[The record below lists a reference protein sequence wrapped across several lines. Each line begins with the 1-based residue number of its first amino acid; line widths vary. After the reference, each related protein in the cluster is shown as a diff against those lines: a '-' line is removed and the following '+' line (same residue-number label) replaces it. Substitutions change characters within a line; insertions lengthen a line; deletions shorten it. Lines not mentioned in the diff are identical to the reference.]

1 MGRQTLRPR
10 LHGLFTY
17 PGYRFR
23 AVDQLL
29 TNFHAPG
36 SSLLVLVSALA
47 GEQPIRA
54 AAGNRIMR
62 HVARRSG
69 TGVAETCARLCHVSR
84 QPLLSALVNGAGD
97 RSQPPAD
104 WAGQAAGELTSYVTV
119 ESEKTLAAYE
129 RQPTLVDEHAN
140 HEEDTARG
148 GYAHRQ
154 LFELIQNSAD
164 ALADTAGGGRIDI
177 RLTDS
182 HLYCADDG
190 RPIDPTGVKSLMFS
204 HLSPKR
210 GTRQIGRFGLGFK
223 SVLGVT
229 DAPEFFSRAGSF
241 RFDRCR
247 SQQRI
252 RGVAP
257 DAARYPALRLPE
269 PIDPG
274 AYRKQDRV
282 LRILME
288 WAANVVRLPLKPAAR
303 DGLNQQMRNFP
314 PEFLLFVKH
323 VRHLALSDD
332 RSDLHRTLEVHR
344 DDRAFWLSDGSATTR
359 WKLFERTHSLSSD
372 ARADRR
378 SLDDGDEVPIWWA
391 APLDRLAVP
400 GHFWAFF
407 PTNTA
412 SLAAGILNA
421 PWKTNED
428 RQNLLS
434 GTYNG
439 ELIEA
444 AAEMIADRLTELA
457 TPVDVA
463 AHLDAL
469 PRRRE
474 AGDSPQ
480 SELLRKHLFDRISEQ
495 KIVPDQDGDL
505 HAAREIQYPPK
516 QLTEGTIDLAPFE
529 QWAASPGRPSKWLHH
544 KALTR
549 IRLATIDRLFDGEG
563 EPSGWRQS
571 EGAPRA
577 TIAQWLEALVHN
589 QEPEN
594 AIGASKMAI
603 RTAALL
609 PAEKRT
615 KKRLGQIVLTAAGDW
630 QEPDPEHLF
639 LGDAE
644 QDHGHATSQD
654 SPVHLVHPELASDR
668 DVLAALKQ
676 LGIKPVSAEISFK
689 QIAKAALSD
698 DENPNEDQL
707 VSFWDQ
713 ARKVGPAARGIIEE
727 HDGWESRLRI
737 RTRSGTWNPLH
748 SALLPCKIVP
758 GDGTRDDDVTV
769 DTEFHGV
776 DIELLRGLGLESTP
790 REGRHLS
797 SEPWYQSFR
806 AECEKM
812 YRKQPLSS
820 SPQSSYLVF
829 QSDVGSGPLQLLGT
843 LSTEGQTRYTEALLS
858 LDATYQRWTM
868 QHKTLPD
875 RYPKTPFKSP
885 ALAMLRRY
893 GKVRTS
899 NGIVPLSKALGQQP
913 ESQAA
918 WRALMMHPKV
928 DRIREAFDLADPTPE
943 FIGEESPVPLPD
955 VWPGLKSYLPA
966 HRRSCQLIRCERILV
981 GDDEQDCV
989 FHPPNVYLART
1000 GDDSK
1005 ERELRLVCA
1014 RLELHLREYRIR
1026 EILDHQTQCIVEQR
1040 RAAVRERSTDAE
1052 RLLAAVGEPEL
1063 KKRLPHPLLAMMI
1076 KDEGIGLTGVQIA
1089 EAVIATYHSD
1099 ALRQCRDALERL
1111 VPPYRWAGSEK
1122 AVDFVHSLGFSAEWA
1137 GEQNRRRPPYLEI
1150 EGPYSLPELHE
1161 YQKIIVRNVRNT
1173 LCKTSVDG
1181 AERRGMISM
1190 PTGSGKTRVAVQ
1202 AVVEAM
1208 CHDGLDGGI
1217 LWVAD
1222 RDELCEQAV
1231 EAWRQVWT
1239 SIGAETARLRIS
1251 RMWAGQPR
1259 PQPTSTL
1266 HVIVATIQTLNA
1278 KLSAASGEY
1287 EFLADFKLVVFD
1299 EAHRS
1304 VAPTFTSVMGEIGLT
1319 RWKRSDEPFLL
1330 GLTATPYR
1338 GHDAEETAR
1347 LVSRYGSNRLDA
1359 GAFASDHPQ
1368 AVIGE
1373 LQQIR
1378 VLARA
1383 DHETI
1388 DGGVYSLDGE
1398 EKKQAASTPWLPR
1411 SVEGRIARDPAR
1423 TERIIDAYE
1432 RHVKRDWP
1440 TLIFATSV
1448 EHAQTVAALLNIRGV
1463 RSRAVSATTEP
1474 ATRRRVVEDFRRG
1487 EIRALVNYGV
1497 FREGFD
1503 APKTRAIIVA
1513 RPVYSPNLYFQM
1525 IGRGLRGVKNG
1536 GNDRCLIL
1544 NVKDNIENFQR
1555 SLAFSDLDWLWG

>member
-1 MGRQTLRPR
+1 MNASTRDG
-10 LHGLFTY
+10 
-17 PGYRFR
+17 
-23 AVDQLL
+23 AL
-29 TNFHAPG
+29 TG
-36 SSLLVLVSALA
+36 
-47 GEQPIRA
+47 
-54 AAGNRIMR
+54 
-62 HVARRSG
+62 
-69 TGVAETCARLCHVSR
+69 ARLCQISR
-84 QPLLSALVNGAGD
+84 NPLLSALMNGAGD
-97 RSQPPAD
+97 ASRPPAD
-104 WAGQAAGELTSYVTV
+104 WVGQADGKVTSYVTI
-119 ESEKTLAAYE
+119 ESEKTLSAYE

-140 HEEDTARG
+140 HEENTARG

-164 ALADTAGGGRIDI
+164 ALADTKGGGRIDI

-190 RPIDPTGVKSLMFS
+190 KPIDRDGVKSLMFS
-204 HLSPKR
+204 HLSSKR
-210 GTRQIGRFGLGFK
+210 GTNHIGRFGLGFK

-252 RGVAP
+252 RVVAP
-257 DAARYPALRLPE
+257 AAERYPALRLPE
-269 PIDPG
+269 PIDSG
-274 AYRKQDRV
+274 AYRKQDPI

-288 WAANVVRLPLKPAAR
+288 WAANIVRLPLNPGAHN
-303 DGLNQQMRNFP
+303 GLIQQMGDFP

-323 VRHLALSDD
+323 VRHLGLYDKLSNLQ
-332 RSDLHRTLEVHR
+332 RILRLEGG
-344 DDRAFWLSDGSATTR
+344 DRAYRIADGDSTTR
-359 WKLFERTHSLSSD
+359 WKLFECTHRLSSD

-378 SLDDGDEVPIWWA
+378 SVDDGDDVPIWWA
-391 APLDRLAVP
+391 APLDRLAAP

-434 GTYNG
+434 GMYND

-444 AAEMIADRLTELA
+444 AAEMIADGLAELS
-457 TPVDVA
+457 TVDDPA

-474 AGDSPQ
+474 AGDSLQ
-480 SELLRKHLFDRISEQ
+480 SQLLRKHLFDCISAEDF
-495 KIVPDQDGDL
+495 VPDQDGKL
-505 HAAREIQYPPK
+505 RAPPEIRYPPR
-516 QLTEGTIDLAPFE
+516 QLTEGTVELAPFE
-529 QWAASPGRPSKWLHH
+529 QWAASPGRPSNWLHH
-544 KALTR
+544 KAVTR
-549 IRLATIDRLFDGEG
+549 TRLATIDRLFDGDG
-563 EPSGWRQS
+563 EPSGWQQL

-577 TIAQWLEALVHN
+577 TIARWLEALVHN
-589 QEPEN
+589 QDPEN
-594 AIGASKMAI
+594 AIGASKAAI
-603 RTAALL
+603 QTAALL
-609 PAEKRT
+609 RPETRT
-615 KKRLGQIVLTAAGDW
+615 RERLGRIVLTAAGDW
-630 QEPDPEHLF
+630 QQPDPEHLV
-639 LGDAE
+639 LGGTAPE
-644 QDHGHATSQD
+644 NGLGPTGGAL
-654 SPVHLVHPELASDR
+654 HLVHPELESDR

-676 LGIKPVSAEISFK
+676 LGIRPVSAEISFK
-689 QIAKAALSD
+689 EIAKVILSD
-698 DENPNEDQL
+698 QQKPNRDQL
-707 VSFWDQ
+707 VSFWVQ
-713 ARKVGPAARGIIEE
+713 ARKVGPAGADIISEY
-727 HDGWESRLRI
+727 DGWESKVFI
-737 RTRSGTWNPLH
+737 RTRSCAWKPLH
-748 SALLPCKIVP
+748 SALLPGQIVP
-758 GDGTRDDDVTV
+758 GDGARDEDVTV
-769 DTEFHGV
+769 DTEYHGA
-776 DIELLRGLGLESTP
+776 DIELLRALGLESTP
-790 REGRHLS
+790 CEGRHLS
-797 SEPWYQSFR
+797 SEPWYESFR
-806 AECEKM
+806 AECEAM
-812 YRKQPLSS
+812 YRQQPLSS
-820 SPQSSYLVF
+820 SPQSDYLDF
-829 QSDVGSGPLQLLGT
+829 QSDVGSGPLQLLVT
-843 LSTEGQTRYTEALLS
+843 LSAEGQTRYTEALLS
-858 LDATYQRWTM
+858 LDATYQGWTM
-868 QHKTLPD
+868 QHKSRPD
-875 RYPKTPFKSP
+875 SYPKTLYESP
-885 ALAMLRRY
+885 AIAMLRKY
-893 GKVRTS
+893 GMLRTP
-899 NGIVPLSKALGQQP
+899 NGIIALSRALGQQP

-918 WRALMMHPKV
+918 WRALMMHPKI

-943 FIGEESPVPLPD
+943 FIGEENPVPLPD
-955 VWPGLKSYLPA
+955 VWPGIKDYLPA
-966 HRRSCQLIRCERILV
+966 HRKTCQLIRCERILV

-989 FHPPNVYLART
+989 FHSPNVYLART
-1000 GDDSK
+1000 GDDSN
-1005 ERELRLVCA
+1005 ERELLLVAA
-1014 RLELHLREYRIR
+1014 RLELGLPVYRIR
-1026 EILDHQTQCIVEQR
+1026 EILNHQTQRIVERR
-1040 RAAVRERSTDAE
+1040 RAAVKECSTDGE

-1076 KDEGIGLTGVQIA
+1076 KVEGVDLTDVQIA

-1111 VPPYRWAGSEK
+1111 APPHQWAGSEK
-1122 AVDFVHSLGFSAEWA
+1122 AVDFVHSLGFSFEWA
-1137 GEQNRRRPPYLEI
+1137 GERNRRRPPYLEI
-1150 EGPYSLPELHE
+1150 EGPYSLPELHK
-1161 YQKIIVRNVRNT
+1161 YQKIIVRKVRDM

-1208 CHDGLDGGI
+1208 CHDGLVGGI

-1239 SIGAETARLRIS
+1239 SIGAEMARLRIS

-1287 EFLADFKLVVFD
+1287 QFLADCKLVVFD

-1304 VAPTFTSVMGEIGLT
+1304 IAPTVTSVMREIGLT
-1319 RWKRSDEPFLL
+1319 RWKRSGEPFLL

-1347 LVSRYGSNRLDA
+1347 LVHRYGSNRLDA
-1359 GAFASDHPQ
+1359 GAFASDDPQ
-1368 AVIGE
+1368 EVIRE
-1373 LQQIR
+1373 LQQMR

-1411 SVEGRIARDPAR
+1411 SVEDRIARDPTR

-1432 RHVKRDWP
+1432 THVEPDWP

-1555 SLAFSDLDWLWG
+1555 SLAFSDLNWLWG

>member
-1 MGRQTLRPR
+1 M
-10 LHGLFTY
+10 
-17 PGYRFR
+17 
-23 AVDQLL
+23 
-29 TNFHAPG
+29 N
-36 SSLLVLVSALA
+36 
-47 GEQPIRA
+47 
-54 AAGNRIMR
+54 
-62 HVARRSG
+62 G
-69 TGVAETCARLCHVSR
+69 TRDG
-84 QPLLSALVNGAGD
+84 
-97 RSQPPAD
+97 SQPPAD
-104 WAGQAAGELTSYVTV
+104 WVGQADGKVACYVTV

-129 RQPTLVDEHAN
+129 LQPTLVDEHAN

-164 ALADTAGGGRIDI
+164 ALADTAGAGRIDI

-190 RPIDPTGVKSLMFS
+190 KPIDPTGVKSLMFS

-210 GTRQIGRFGLGFK
+210 GTNQIGRFGLGFK
-223 SVLGVT
+223 SVLGVS
-229 DAPEFFSRAGSF
+229 DAPEFFSRTGSF

-252 RGVAP
+252 RRVAP
-257 DAARYPALRLPE
+257 GAARYPALRLPE

-274 AYRKQDRV
+274 AYRKQDPV

-288 WAANVVRLPLKPAAR
+288 RAANIVRLPLKPGAR
-303 DGLNQQMRNFP
+303 DGLNQQIRNFP

-332 RSDLHRTLEVHR
+332 RSRLHRTLEVHR
-344 DDRAFWLSDGSATTR
+344 DDGAFRLSNGSATTR
-359 WKLFERTHSLSSD
+359 WKLFERTHRLSSD

-378 SLDDGDEVPIWWA
+378 SLDDGDKVPIWWA

-407 PTNTA
+407 PTNTP

-428 RQNLLS
+428 RQNLLP
-434 GTYNG
+434 GTYND

-444 AAEMIADRLTELA
+444 AAEMIADRLTEVA
-457 TPVDVA
+457 TPVDAA

-480 SELLRKHLFDRISEQ
+480 SELLRKNLFDRISEQ
-495 KIVPDQDGDL
+495 EIVPNQDGDL
-505 HAAREIQYPPK
+505 HAARKIQYPPT

-529 QWAASPGRPSKWLHH
+529 QWAASPGRPPNWLHH

-549 IRLATIDRLFDGEG
+549 TRLATIDRLFDGEG

-589 QEPEN
+589 KQPEN
-594 AIGASKMAI
+594 AIGASKVAI

-609 PAEKRT
+609 PSEKRT
-615 KKRLGQIVLTAAGDW
+615 RERLGQIVMTAAGDW

-639 LGDAE
+639 LGDADR
-644 QDHGHATSQD
+644 DHGHATNQD
-654 SPVHLVHPELASDR
+654 SPVHLVHLELASDR

-698 DENPNEDQL
+698 HGNPDEDQW
-707 VSFWDQ
+707 VSFWV
-713 ARKVGPAARGIIEE
+713 RTRLVGPAAKGIIAE
-727 HDGWESRLRI
+727 HDGWESKLRI
-737 RTRSGTWNPLH
+737 RTRSRAWKPLH
-748 SALLPCKIVP
+748 SALLPGEIVP

-769 DTEFHGV
+769 DTEFHER
-776 DIELLRGLGLESTP
+776 DIELLRVLGLESIP
-790 REGRHLS
+790 CEGRHLS
-797 SEPWYQSFR
+797 TEPWYQRFR
-806 AECEKM
+806 AECESR
-812 YRKQPLSS
+812 YRQQPLSS
-820 SPQSSYLVF
+820 SPQSVYLVF
-829 QSDVGSGPLQLLGT
+829 RPDVGSGPLQVLAF
-843 LSTEGQTRYTEALLS
+843 LSDEGQTRYTEALLS

-868 QHKTLPD
+868 QHETLPD
-875 RYPKTPFKSP
+875 RYPRTPFKSP
-885 ALAMLRRY
+885 ALAMLRTY
-893 GKVRTS
+893 GRIRTPT
-899 NGIVPLSKALGQQP
+899 GIVPLSKALGQQP

-918 WRALMMHPKV
+918 WRVLMMHPKV
-928 DRIREAFDLADPTPE
+928 ARIREAFDLADPTPE
-943 FIGEESPVPLPD
+943 FIGEESPVPLSD
-955 VWPGLKSYLPA
+955 VWPGLKDDLPA
-966 HRRSCQLIRCERILV
+966 HRKTCQIIRCERILV
-981 GDDEQDCV
+981 GDAEQDCV
-989 FHPPNVYLART
+989 FHSPNVYLART
-1000 GDDSK
+1000 RDDSE
-1005 ERELRLVCA
+1005 ERELRLVSA
-1014 RLELHLREYRIR
+1014 RLELHLPENRIR
-1026 EILDHQTQCIVEQR
+1026 EILEHQTQRLVQQR
-1040 RAAVRERSTDAE
+1040 RAAVRERCTDAE

-1063 KKRLPHPLLAMMI
+1063 KRRLPLPLLAMMI
-1076 KDEGIGLTGVQIA
+1076 KGEGVDLTGVRIA
-1089 EAVIATYHSD
+1089 EAIIATYHSD
-1099 ALRQCRDALERL
+1099 ALRQCRHALEHL
-1111 VPPYRWAGSEK
+1111 DPPSRWGGSER

-1137 GEQNRRRPPYLEI
+1137 GERNRGRPPYLEV

-1161 YQKIIVRNVRNT
+1161 YQKIIVSKVRAMLGN
-1173 LCKTSVDG
+1173 TSVDS

-1239 SIGAETARLRIS
+1239 SIGAPTTRLRIS

-1287 EFLADFKLVVFD
+1287 EFLADCKLVVFD

-1304 VAPTFTSVMGEIGLT
+1304 VAPTFTSVMREIGLT

-1338 GHDAEETAR
+1338 GHNAEETAR
-1347 LVSRYGSNRLDA
+1347 LVSRYGRNRLDS
-1359 GAFASDHPQ
+1359 GAFASDDPQ

-1373 LQQIR
+1373 LQQMR

-1388 DGGVYSLDGE
+1388 DGGVFSLDGE
-1398 EKKQAASTPWLPR
+1398 EKEQAASTPWLPR
-1411 SVEGRIARDPAR
+1411 SVEERIAMDSTRTGRII
-1423 TERIIDAYE
+1423 EAYE
-1432 RHVKRDWP
+1432 THVKPDWP

-1448 EHAQTVAALLNIRGV
+1448 EHAQTVAALLNTRGV

-1474 ATRRRVVEDFRRG
+1474 ATRRRVVEDSGEARSGRSSTTACSEKDSTRRRPEPSSWRG
-1487 EIRALVNYGV
+1487 RS
-1497 FREGFD
+1497 
-1503 APKTRAIIVA
+1503 TA
-1513 RPVYSPNLYFQM
+1513 RTS
-1525 IGRGLRGVKNG
+1525 ISR
-1536 GNDRCLIL
+1536 
-1544 NVKDNIENFQR
+1544 
-1555 SLAFSDLDWLWG
+1555 

>member
-1 MGRQTLRPR
+1 M
-10 LHGLFTY
+10 
-17 PGYRFR
+17 
-23 AVDQLL
+23 
-29 TNFHAPG
+29 
-36 SSLLVLVSALA
+36 
-47 GEQPIRA
+47 
-54 AAGNRIMR
+54 
-62 HVARRSG
+62 
-69 TGVAETCARLCHVSR
+69 
-84 QPLLSALVNGAGD
+84 NGAGN

-104 WAGQAAGELTSYVTV
+104 WVGQADGKVPSYVTV
-119 ESEKTLAAYE
+119 ESERTLAAYE

-164 ALADTAGGGRIDI
+164 ALAETAGGGRIDI

-190 RPIDPTGVKSLMFS
+190 QPIDPDGVKSLMFS

-210 GTRQIGRFGLGFK
+210 GTNQIGRFGLGFK

-252 RGVAP
+252 RVVAP
-257 DAARYPALRLPE
+257 DAERYPALRLPE

-274 AYRKQDRV
+274 AYREQDPV
-282 LRILME
+282 LRMLME
-288 WAANVVRLPLKPAAR
+288 WAANIVRLPLKSGASN
-303 DGLNQQMRNFP
+303 GLIQQMRDFP
-314 PEFLLFVKH
+314 SDFLLFVKH
-323 VRHLALSDD
+323 VRHLVLDDKLSN
-332 RSDLHRTLEVHR
+332 LKRTLRLEG
-344 DDRAFWLSDGSATTR
+344 DDRAYRLFDGDTTTR
-359 WKLFERTHSLSSD
+359 WKLFECTHRLSSD

-391 APLDRLAVP
+391 APLDRLAAP
-400 GHFWAFF
+400 GRFWAFF

-412 SLAAGILNA
+412 SLSAGILNA

-434 GTYNG
+434 GTYND

-444 AAEMIADRLTELA
+444 AAELIADRLTELSTQA
-457 TPVDVA
+457 DA
-463 AHLDAL
+463 GAHLDAL

-474 AGDSPQ
+474 ADDSPQ
-480 SELLRKHLFDRISEQ
+480 SELLRKHLFDRISERE
-495 KIVPDQDGDL
+495 IVPDQDGEL
-505 HAAREIQYPPK
+505 HAPQEIRYPPK
-516 QLTEGTIDLAPFE
+516 QLTEGTVELAPFE
-529 QWAASPGRPSKWLHH
+529 QWAACPGRPSKWLHH
-544 KALTR
+544 KAVTR
-549 IRLATIDRLFDGEG
+549 TRLATIDRLFDGDG
-563 EPSGWRQS
+563 EPSGWQQS

-577 TIAQWLEALVHN
+577 TIARWLEALVHN
-589 QEPEN
+589 QDPEN
-594 AIGASKMAI
+594 AIGASKAAI

-609 PAEKRT
+609 PSEKRT
-615 KKRLGQIVLTAAGDW
+615 RERLGRIVLTAAGDW

-639 LGDAE
+639 LGGMVLDRELAP
-644 QDHGHATSQD
+644 TRVSL
-654 SPVHLVHPELASDR
+654 VHLVHPELASDR

-676 LGIKPVSAEISFK
+676 LGINPVSAEISFK
-689 QIAKAALSD
+689 QIAKAVLSD
-698 DENPNEDQL
+698 QRNPNKDQL
-707 VSFWDQ
+707 VSFWEQ
-713 ARKVGPAARGIIEE
+713 ARKVGPAARDIIEE
-727 HDGWESRLRI
+727 HDGWESRLRV

-748 SALLPCKIVP
+748 SALLPGQIVP
-758 GDGTRDDDVTV
+758 ADGTRDDDVTV
-769 DTEFHGV
+769 DTDFHGA

-790 REGRHLS
+790 REGCDLS
-797 SEPWYQSFR
+797 SEPWYQIFR
-806 AECEKM
+806 AKSEKT
-812 YRKQPLSS
+812 YRQQPLSS
-820 SPQSSYLVF
+820 SPQSGYLVF
-829 QSDVGSGPLQLLGT
+829 QADIGSGPLQLLGI

-858 LDATYQRWTM
+858 LDATYQGWTM
-868 QHKTLPD
+868 QHKTRPD
-875 RYPKTPFKSP
+875 SYPKRPYKSP
-885 ALAMLRRY
+885 VLAMLRRY

-899 NGIVPLSKALGQQP
+899 NGIIPLSKALGQQP
-913 ESQAA
+913 ESHAA
-918 WRALMMHPKV
+918 WRALMMHSKI

-943 FIGEESPVPLPD
+943 FIGEENPVPLPD
-955 VWPGLKSYLPA
+955 VWPGLKDDLPA

-981 GDDEQDCV
+981 GEDEQDCI
-989 FHPPNVYLART
+989 FYSSNVYLART

-1005 ERELRLVCA
+1005 ERELRLVSA
-1014 RLELHLREYRIR
+1014 RLELQLPEYRIR
-1026 EILDHQTQCIVEQR
+1026 EILAHQTQRRVAQR
-1040 RAAVRERSTDAE
+1040 RAAVRECSTDAE
-1052 RLLAAVGEPEL
+1052 RLLVAVGEPEL

-1076 KDEGIGLTGVQIA
+1076 KEEGVDLTGVQIA

-1099 ALRQCRDALERL
+1099 ALRQCRDALEHL
-1111 VPPYRWAGSEK
+1111 DPPSRWAGSEK
-1122 AVDFVHSLGFSAEWA
+1122 AVDFVHSLGFSFEWA
-1137 GEQNRRRPPYLEI
+1137 GERNRRRPPYLEI

-1161 YQKIIVRNVRNT
+1161 YQKIIVRKVRDM

-1239 SIGAETARLRIS
+1239 SIGAEMARLRIS

-1304 VAPTFTSVMGEIGLT
+1304 IAPTVTSVMREIGLT

-1347 LVSRYGSNRLDA
+1347 LVHRYGSNRLDA
-1359 GAFASDHPQ
+1359 GAFASDDPQ
-1368 AVIGE
+1368 EVIRE
-1373 LQQIR
+1373 LQQMR

-1411 SVEGRIARDPAR
+1411 SVEYRIARDPTR

-1432 RHVKRDWP
+1432 THVEPDWP

-1555 SLAFSDLDWLWG
+1555 SLAFSDLDWLWS

>member
-1 MGRQTLRPR
+1 M
-10 LHGLFTY
+10 
-17 PGYRFR
+17 
-23 AVDQLL
+23 
-29 TNFHAPG
+29 
-36 SSLLVLVSALA
+36 
-47 GEQPIRA
+47 
-54 AAGNRIMR
+54 
-62 HVARRSG
+62 
-69 TGVAETCARLCHVSR
+69 
-84 QPLLSALVNGAGD
+84 
-97 RSQPPAD
+97 
-104 WAGQAAGELTSYVTV
+104 
-119 ESEKTLAAYE
+119 
-129 RQPTLVDEHAN
+129 DEHAN

-182 HLYCADDG
+182 YLYCADDG
-190 RPIDPTGVKSLMFS
+190 KPIDATGVKSLMFS

-210 GTRQIGRFGLGFK
+210 GTTQIGRFGVGFK

-229 DAPEFFSRAGSF
+229 DAPEFFSRTGSF
-241 RFDRCR
+241 RFDRCL

-257 DAARYPALRLPE
+257 DASRYPALRLPE

-274 AYRKQDRV
+274 AYREQDPV
-282 LRILME
+282 LRMLME
-288 WAANVVRLPLKPAAR
+288 WAANIVRLPLKPGAIN
-303 DGLNQQMRNFP
+303 GLIQQMRDFP
-314 PEFLLFVKH
+314 SDFLLFVKH
-323 VRHLALSDD
+323 VRHLVLDDKLSN
-332 RSDLHRTLEVHR
+332 LKRTLRLEG
-344 DDRAFWLSDGSATTR
+344 DDRAYRLVDGDTTTR
-359 WKLFERTHSLSSD
+359 WKLFECTHRLSSD

-391 APLDRLAVP
+391 APVDRLAAP
-400 GHFWAFF
+400 GRFWAFF

-434 GTYNG
+434 GTYND

-444 AAEMIADRLTELA
+444 AAELIADRLTGLSTQA
-457 TPVDVA
+457 DA
-463 AHLDAL
+463 GAHLDAL

-480 SELLRKHLFDRISEQ
+480 SELLRKHLFDRISKRE
-495 KIVPDQDGDL
+495 IMPDQDGEL
-505 HAAREIQYPPK
+505 HAPQEIRYPPK
-516 QLTEGTIDLAPFE
+516 QLTEGTIELAPFE
-529 QWAASPGRPSKWLHH
+529 QWAASPGRPSNWLHH
-544 KALTR
+544 KAVTR
-549 IRLATIDRLFDGEG
+549 TRLATIDRLFDGEG

-571 EGAPRA
+571 EGAPRT

-589 QEPEN
+589 RDPEN
-594 AIGASKMAI
+594 AIGASKAAI

-609 PAEKRT
+609 PLEKRS
-615 KKRLGQIVLTAAGDW
+615 RECLARIVVTATGDW
-630 QEPDPEHLF
+630 QQPDPEHLF
-639 LGDAE
+639 LGGVVLDRGFAPTT
-644 QDHGHATSQD
+644 GSL
-654 SPVHLVHPELASDR
+654 VHLVHPELESDR

-676 LGIKPVSAEISFK
+676 LGIKPLSAEISF
-689 QIAKAALSD
+689 QQMATAVLSD
-698 DENPNEDQL
+698 HANPNNDQL
-707 VSFWDQ
+707 DSFWVQ
-713 ARKVGPAARGIIEE
+713 ARQVGPAAQAIIEE
-727 HDGWESRLRI
+727 HDGWDSRLRI
-737 RTRSGTWNPLH
+737 RTRSGTWNSLH
-748 SALLPCKIVP
+748 SSLLPGQIVP
-758 GDGTRDDDVTV
+758 GDGTRDEGATV
-769 DTEFHGV
+769 DTEYHGA
-776 DIELLRGLGLESTP
+776 DIELLRVLGMVSTAC
-790 REGRHLS
+790 EGRQLS
-797 SEPWYQSFR
+797 SEPWYESFR
-806 AECEKM
+806 DKCEAM
-812 YRKQPLSS
+812 YRRQRLPS
-820 SPQSSYLVF
+820 SPQSGFLVF
-829 QSDVGSGPLQLLGT
+829 QSDFGSGPLQLLVN
-843 LSTEGQTRYTEALLS
+843 LSTEGQTSYTEALLS
-858 LDATYQRWTM
+858 LDATYQGWTM
-868 QHKTLPD
+868 QHKTRPD
-875 RYPKTPFKSP
+875 SYPQTPFMSP
-885 ALAMLRRY
+885 ALRMLRKH

-899 NGIVPLSKALGQQP
+899 SGIVPLSQALGQQP

-918 WRALMMHPKV
+918 WRVLMMHPKV
-928 DRIREAFDLADPTPE
+928 DRIKEAFDLADPTPE
-943 FIGEESPVPLPD
+943 FIGEENPIPLPD
-955 VWPGLKSYLPA
+955 VWPGLKSHIPP
-966 HRRSCQLIRCERILV
+966 HRKSCQLIRCEQILV
-981 GDDEQDCV
+981 GGDERDCI
-989 FHPPNVYLART
+989 FHFPNVYLTRT
-1000 GDDSK
+1000 GDDDQ
-1005 ERELRLVCA
+1005 ERELRLVSA
-1014 RLELHLREYRIR
+1014 RLEFPLPEYRIR
-1026 EILDHQTQCIVEQR
+1026 EILNHQTQRIVQQR
-1040 RAAVRERSTDAE
+1040 RGAVREHSTDAE

-1063 KKRLPHPLLAMMI
+1063 KKRLPLPLRVMMI
-1076 KDEGIGLTGVQIA
+1076 KGEGVDLTGVEIA

-1099 ALRQCRDALERL
+1099 ALRQCRDVLERL
-1111 VPPYRWAGSEK
+1111 DPPSRWAGSEK
-1122 AVDFVHSLGFSAEWA
+1122 AVDFVHSLGFSFEWA
-1137 GEQNRRRPPYLEI
+1137 GERNRRRPPYLEI
-1150 EGPYSLPELHE
+1150 EGPYSLPELHK
-1161 YQKIIVRNVRNT
+1161 YQKIIVRNVRDM

-1208 CHDGLDGGI
+1208 CHDGLVGGI

-1239 SIGAETARLRIS
+1239 SIGAEMARLRIS

-1287 EFLADFKLVVFD
+1287 QFLADFKLVVFD

-1304 VAPTFTSVMGEIGLT
+1304 IAPTVTSVMREIGLT
-1319 RWKRSDEPFLL
+1319 RWKRSGEPFLL

-1347 LVSRYGSNRLDA
+1347 LVHRYGSNRLDA
-1359 GAFASDHPQ
+1359 GAFASDDPQ
-1368 AVIGE
+1368 EVIRE
-1373 LQQIR
+1373 LQQMR

-1411 SVEGRIARDPAR
+1411 SVEDRIARDPTR

-1432 RHVKRDWP
+1432 THVEPDWP

>member
-1 MGRQTLRPR
+1 MNP
-10 LHGLFTY
+10 
-17 PGYRFR
+17 
-23 AVDQLL
+23 
-29 TNFHAPG
+29 
-36 SSLLVLVSALA
+36 
-47 GEQPIRA
+47 
-54 AAGNRIMR
+54 AGN
-62 HVARRSG
+62 
-69 TGVAETCARLCHVSR
+69 
-84 QPLLSALVNGAGD
+84 
-97 RSQPPAD
+97 RSQPPAG
-104 WAGQAAGELTSYVTV
+104 WAAQLDGEVTSYVRI

-182 HLYCADDG
+182 YLYCADDG
-190 RPIDPTGVKSLMFS
+190 KPIDPTGVKSLMFS

-210 GTRQIGRFGLGFK
+210 GTTQIGRFGVGFK

-241 RFDRCR
+241 GFDRCR
-247 SQQRI
+247 SKERI

-269 PIDPG
+269 PIDPD
-274 AYRKQDRV
+274 AYRKQDPV

-288 WAANVVRLPLKPAAR
+288 WAANIVRLPVKPGASN
-303 DGLNQQMRNFP
+303 GLIQQMRDFP
-314 PEFLLFVKH
+314 SAFLLFVKH
-323 VRHLALSDD
+323 VRHLVLYDKLS
-332 RSDLHRTLEVHR
+332 SLKRTLRLEG
-344 DDRAFWLSDGSATTR
+344 DDSAYRLVDGDTTTR
-359 WKLFERTHSLSSD
+359 WKLFECTHRLSSD

-378 SLDDGDEVPIWWA
+378 SLDDEDEVPIWWA
-391 APLDRLAVP
+391 APLDRLAAP
-400 GHFWAFF
+400 GRFWAFF
-407 PTNTA
+407 PTSTA
-412 SLAAGILNA
+412 SLSAGILNA

-434 GTYNG
+434 GTYND

-444 AAEMIADRLTELA
+444 AAEMIAARLTELSTHA
-457 TPVDVA
+457 DVG

-529 QWAASPGRPSKWLHH
+529 QWAASPGRPSNWLHH

-549 IRLATIDRLFDGEG
+549 TRLATIDRLFDGEG

-571 EGAPRA
+571 EGAPRT

-589 QEPEN
+589 QDPEN
-594 AIGASKMAI
+594 AIGASKAAI
-603 RTAALL
+603 RTASLL
-609 PAEKRT
+609 PLEKRS
-615 KKRLGQIVLTAAGDW
+615 RECLARIVVTATGNW
-630 QEPDPEHLF
+630 QQPDPEHLF
-639 LGDAE
+639 LGGMVIDRGL
-644 QDHGHATSQD
+644 DRTKGSL
-654 SPVHLVHPELASDR
+654 VHLVHPELESDR

-689 QIAKAALSD
+689 QMATAVLSD
-698 DENPNEDQL
+698 HANPNNDQL
-707 VSFWDQ
+707 VSFWVQ
-713 ARKVGPAARGIIEE
+713 ARQVGLAAKDIIEE
-727 HDGWESRLRI
+727 YGGWESKRLI
-737 RTRSGTWNPLH
+737 RTRSRAWKPLH
-748 SALLPCKIVP
+748 SALLPGQIVP
-758 GDGTRDDDVTV
+758 GDGTRDEDVTV
-769 DTEFHGV
+769 DTEYHAA
-776 DIELLRGLGLESTP
+776 DIELLRVLGLEPTP
-790 REGRHLS
+790 CEGRHLS
-797 SEPWYQSFR
+797 FEPWYECFR
-806 AECEKM
+806 AECEAM
-812 YRKQPLSS
+812 YRQQPLSS
-820 SPQSSYLVF
+820 SPQSYYLDF

-858 LDATYQRWTM
+858 LDATYQGWTM
-868 QHKTLPD
+868 QHETRPD
-875 RYPKTPFKSP
+875 SYPKTLYESP
-885 ALAMLRRY
+885 AIAMLRKY
-893 GKVRTS
+893 GMLRTS
-899 NGIVPLSKALGQQP
+899 DGIIPLSKALGQQP
-913 ESQAA
+913 ESHAA
-918 WRALMMHPKV
+918 WRTLMMHSKV
-928 DRIREAFDLADPTPE
+928 GRIRDAFDLAEPTPE
-943 FIGEESPVPLPD
+943 FIGEENPVPLPD
-955 VWPGLKSYLPA
+955 VWPGLKDHLPA
-966 HRRSCQLIRCERILV
+966 HRKTCQLIRCERITV

-989 FHPPNVYLART
+989 FHSPNVYLART
-1000 GDDSK
+1000 GDDSN
-1005 ERELRLVCA
+1005 ERELRLVSA
-1014 RLELHLREYRIR
+1014 RLELGLPEYRIR
-1026 EILDHQTQCIVEQR
+1026 EILNHQTQRIVEQR
-1040 RAAVRERSTDAE
+1040 RGAVRERSTDAE

-1063 KKRLPHPLLAMMI
+1063 KKRLPLPLRAMMI
-1076 KDEGIGLTGVQIA
+1076 KDGAVNLTGVEIA

-1099 ALRQCRDALERL
+1099 ALRQCRDALEHL
-1111 VPPYRWAGSEK
+1111 DPPSRWAGSEK
-1122 AVDFVHSLGFSAEWA
+1122 AVDFVHSLGFSFEWA
-1137 GEQNRRRPPYLEI
+1137 GERNRRRPPYLEI

-1161 YQKIIVRNVRNT
+1161 YQKIIVRNVRDM

-1239 SIGAETARLRIS
+1239 SIGAEMARLRIS

-1266 HVIVATIQTLNA
+1266 HAIVATIQTLNA

-1287 EFLADFKLVVFD
+1287 QFLADFKLVVFD

-1304 VAPTFTSVMGEIGLT
+1304 VAPTFTSVMREIGLT

-1347 LVSRYGSNRLDA
+1347 LVHRYGSNRLDA
-1359 GAFASDHPQ
+1359 GAFESDNPQ
-1368 AVIGE
+1368 EVIME
-1373 LQQIR
+1373 LQQMH

-1411 SVEGRIARDPAR
+1411 SVEDRIARDPTR
-1423 TERIIDAYE
+1423 TERIIDAYAK
-1432 RHVKRDWP
+1432 HVKPDWP

-1463 RSRAVSATTEP
+1463 RSRAVTATTEP